1 MSQNVIELN
10 GKRYD
15 AITGKM
21 LGPSTTKAVAYAAQQ
36 HQSGGRVID
45 GFFRPS
51 AGAGAGAKLKTRKTA
66 PTAKAKT
73 VAKTAAKTTVA
84 AKPQESVRH
93 IVPAAAVHTKP
104 ATAHRQTPAH
114 NPIKHK
120 SESAKA
126 AVVPTAVQ
134 HHAGHAHMHKPGVNV
149 HHHQPQHS
157 QTLMRSAVHKPELQM
172 KPNIRPQMAVEIAAR
187 PASSLSRKRSV
198 AAVDVSRLERA
209 GRIAKHQAVRKFH
222 AISYGQMPVQAAAA
236 VAADAVPVIPVQ
248 PQPLLTHTPSPIQQH
263 ADIFE
268 NAIKHAHSHQQ
279 PAVPRRRTHHRR
291 FVNLVAGVAG
301 LLILGGF
308 VAYLNMPNIQLHIAS
323 VEAGFH
329 ASMPGYKP
337 TGYALRGG
345 IQHRGGTISMRF
357 SSGDSS
363 YQIIQ
368 QSSNWDSQALLDNT
382 LALSGPHQTV
392 ERAGRTIYVYGNGSN
407 ASWVTG
413 NVRFDITGN
422 ASLDTDQLADIAA
435 SM

>member
-21 LGPSTTKAVAYAAQQ
+21 LGPSTAKAVAYAAGQ

-51 AGAGAGAKLKTRKTA
+51 AATAAKPKARKAAPAAGAKTA
-66 PTAKAKT
+66 
-73 VAKTAAKTTVA
+73 AKTAAKTTVA
-84 AKPQESVRH
+84 TKPQEPVRH
-93 IVPAAAVHTKP
+93 IVPATAVHAKP
-104 ATAHRQTPAH
+104 AAATHRPASAR

-120 SESAKA
+120 TEPAQA
-126 AVVPTAVQ
+126 AAVPTAVQ
-134 HHAGHAHMHKPGVNV
+134 HHAGHAHMHKPGVDT

-157 QTLMRSAVHKPELQM
+157 QTLRRSAVHKPELRM
-172 KPNIRPQMAVEIAAR
+172 KPNIRPQGAAEVAAR
-187 PASSLSRKRSV
+187 PASSIARKRSA
-198 AAVDVSRLERA
+198 AAVDVSRQERA

-222 AISYGQMPVQAAAA
+222 AISYGQMPVRA
-236 VAADAVPVIPVQ
+236 VATPTADAVPVIPVQ
-248 PQPLLTHTPSPIQQH
+248 PLPLLTHAPSPVQQH

-268 NAIKHAHSHQQ
+268 NAIKHARSHQQ

-291 FVNLVAGVAG
+291 FVNFAAGVAG

-329 ASMPGYKP
+329 ASMPSYKP
-337 TGYALRGG
+337 TGYALQGG

-363 YQIIQ
+363 YQITQ